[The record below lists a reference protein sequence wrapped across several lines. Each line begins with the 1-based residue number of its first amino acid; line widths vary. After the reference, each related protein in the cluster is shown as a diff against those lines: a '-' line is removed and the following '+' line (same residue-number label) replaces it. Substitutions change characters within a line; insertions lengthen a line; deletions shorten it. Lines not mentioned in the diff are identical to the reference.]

1 MSDFALQFIPGGEEE
16 KPKENRKTGLVEQGM
31 SGINEGI
38 AQALGFPVDAAT
50 MALNAG
56 IEGVNRLAGT
66 DIGQIQDPVGGS
78 GTMSRLLDP
87 TISDVDPQSA
97 GQRYARR
104 IGQEVGFGVPMSA
117 TMAATGPLAAAAR
130 SNLPAYMAGN
140 TAADVG
146 AGVAGQTSREVAPN
160 SDGLDFIASLIGG
173 GIGAKAVDSAMTR
186 QPQVPSRADIE
197 ARTNQL
203 YDTVKNSGADLT
215 PQAQADLNARLR
227 QKFAAEGGDPLA
239 YPKANAQLNVIE
251 NNPRQSIYGVEQ
263 ARRRVRDKVA
273 RSPDEAAIGGDLM
286 TEIDDY
292 LRGLGPGDV
301 ASNNIDPQEVVETLG
316 KARASAH
323 QGIKA
328 DEVQDAINRAQSRT
342 ETTGTAGNSLNAQS
356 QEIRKL
362 YDKEV
367 SLRNPQKSGGYT
379 PDEIE
384 AMKRIVFPSGTERTM
399 QRIGRF
405 APTTGSLQAH
415 ASTAATGGGVIG
427 AIASGNPLYALA
439 AAPSVIGAGAQALAE
454 RSKDKNIKNLIAT
467 ILNDGLAPKA
477 KKSSAAQAAI
487 ISQILNAGP
496 Q

>member
-1 MSDFALQFIPGGEEE
+1 MSDFALQFIPGEDEE
-16 KPKENRKTGLVEQGM
+16 KKKPARQTGLVEQGM
-31 SGINEGI
+31 SGVNEGI
-38 AQALGFPVDAAT
+38 AQALGFPVDMAT

-56 IEGVNRLAGT
+56 IGGVNKLSGAQ
-66 DIGQIQDPVGGS
+66 IPQIQDPVGGS
-78 GTMSRLLDP
+78 GTMTRMLDP

-104 IGQEVGFGVPMSA
+104 IGQELGFGVPMSGA
-117 TMAATGPLAAAAR
+117 MAATGPLAPLAR
-130 SNLPAYMAGN
+130 TSLPTYMAGN

-146 AGVAGQTSREVAPN
+146 AGVAGQTSREIAPN
-160 SDGLDFIASLIGG
+160 SDALDLVVSLIGG
-173 GIGAKAVDSAMTR
+173 GVGAKAVDSAMTR
-186 QPQVPSRADIE
+186 KPQVPTRADVE
-197 ARTNQL
+197 TRTNQL
-203 YDTVKNSGADLT
+203 YDAVKNSGADLT
-215 PQAQADLNARLR
+215 PQAQADLNTRLR

-239 YPKANAQLNVIE
+239 YPKTNAQLNVIE

-273 RSPDEAAIGGDLM
+273 RSPDEAAMGGDIM
-286 TEIDDY
+286 AEVDAY
-292 LRGLGPGDV
+292 LRGLQPGDIS
-301 ASNNIDPQEVVETLG
+301 SNAVDPQEVVEALG
-316 KARASAH
+316 RARSSAH

-367 SLRNPQKSGGYT
+367 SLRNPQKSGGYS
-379 PDEIE
+379 PDEVE
-384 AMKRIVFPSGTERTM
+384 AMKKIVFPSGTERTM

-415 ASTAATGGGVIG
+415 MSTGVTGGGVIG
-427 AIASGNPLYALA
+427 ALATGNPLYALA
-439 AAPSVIGAGAQALAE
+439 AAPSIVGVGAQALAE

-487 ISQILNAGP
+487 ISQILNAQP